1 MGAPG
6 TDRIRASSVR
16 RAALTVAGA
25 GLAALV
31 ALVVVPEALHACAVC
46 FDPRSENRFAFVA
59 TTAFLSLL
67 PLGMVAGAG
76 VWLRRRALEL
86 DGLESDGAE
95 GPGPDGRAD

>member
-1 MGAPG
+1 MSTPG
-6 TDRIRASSVR
+6 TDRILASSVR
-16 RAALTVAGA
+16 RTSLTAVGA

-31 ALVVVPEALHACAVC
+31 ALAVVPEALHACAVC

-76 VWLRRRALEL
+76 VWLRRRIHEL

-95 GPGPDGRAD
+95 GPDPDGRAD